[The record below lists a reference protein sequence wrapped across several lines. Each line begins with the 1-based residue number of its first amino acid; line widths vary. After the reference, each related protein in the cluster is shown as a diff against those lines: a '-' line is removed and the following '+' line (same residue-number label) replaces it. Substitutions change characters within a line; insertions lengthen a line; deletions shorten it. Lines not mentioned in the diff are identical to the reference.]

1 MYESNCPT
9 VVCLFLILVLVK
21 HPIPVLG
28 SPFSLV
34 TAYSANQLSMEPFVS
49 VDKDYCGLYSTPQSL
64 WNKHALG
71 SDGLKFSAATTRWVL
86 PFLFPSHA

>member
-1 MYESNCPT
+1 MYETNCPT

-21 HPIPVLG
+21 HLVSVLG

-49 VDKDYCGLYSTPQSL
+49 VDKDYCGLYSTLQSL

-71 SDGLKFSAATTRWVL
+71 SDGLK
-86 PFLFPSHA
+86 